1 MESLEESLGRVDVE
15 AVNNQ
20 WKLWDFLNSVTTG
33 HDEWCAGRGSQ
44 SGSNGVSLLGLV
56 NLLVPLSPGLK
67 WGEHATLT
75 AHVTEGTLA

>member
-1 MESLEESLGRVDVE
+1 VKSSQKGGGLVE
-15 AVNNQ
+15 VKAVNNEGE
-20 WKLWDFLNSVTTG
+20 LGDSG
-33 HDEWCAGRGSQ
+33 GSEGRC
-44 SGSNGVSLLGLV
+44 NGVSLLGLV